1 MNQIAIISVEYDN
14 LLVPI
19 GLNYIPGTPMFTARK
34 AAQMAAFFANQQG
47 GTINILKLMKLLYL
61 ADRESMKRFAAPISY
76 DLFGSM
82 DQGPVLSRTL
92 NLINGTYPSLIAADW
107 EEWINDK
114 ENYELGC
121 NREFERK
128 DLDCL
133 SDADMEVLES
143 VWADFGHMNQWQ
155 LRDYS
160 HTQLPAWTDPCGAFI
175 AISAEQIVRGLGI
188 DEAEELAQ
196 EVDAEYELDRL
207 FARL

>member
-1 MNQIAIISVEYDN
+1 
-14 LLVPI
+14 
-19 GLNYIPGTPMFTARK
+19 MFTARK

-47 GTINILKLMKLLYL
+47 GTINILKLMKLMYL
-61 ADRESMKRFAAPISY
+61 ADRESMNKFAAPISY

-92 NLINGTYPSLIAADW
+92 NLINGTYPAPIAADW
-107 EEWINDK
+107 EEWINDR
-114 ENYELGC
+114 ENYQLGC

-143 VWADFGHMNQWQ
+143 VWANFGHMNQWE

-160 HTQLPAWTDPCGAFI
+160 HTHIPEWTDPGGSFI
-175 AISAEQIVRGLGI
+175 AISAEQIFRGLGV
-188 DEAEELAQ
+188 DQPEVLAQ